1 MEKVNLHC
9 LAVPHTVTHPDYV
22 ACAFTQKV
30 LKFLEMFKDHPEYH
44 TIHYGHPSSITSA
57 NEHVNVTN
65 DDILKQTYGDYDWRK
80 NQFKHDSQDLAHK
93 VFNTWAAKSIVERKK
108 RGDLVLAFWGGTAQA
123 CADANKENDLII
135 VEPGIGSGGAF
146 AKFRC
151 YESYPLRAAF
161 VGTKGVARC
170 YPEWY
175 WRVVP
180 NYFDL
185 RNFAPDLPK
194 EDYALF
200 VGRLGTN
207 KGLDIAID
215 ACKRMGIKL
224 KVAGQGGPE
233 GIGLKEWPNHVEFIG
248 YADMETRKELM
259 GKAMFGFLLS
269 TYWEPFGGTAV
280 EMMLSG
286 CVPILSDMGAMT
298 EYCVDGLNG
307 FRCNT
312 MGDILRAIRLV
323 DTIDRKK
330 MVQFAQDNFS
340 LDNVRPKFERA
351 FSDFRDVYN
360 GKGWYEDHN
369 RPLTTGLGLNYKAL
383 YV

>member
-1 MEKVNLHC
+1 MPTNIHC
-9 LAVPHTVTHPDYV
+9 LGVPHTVTHPDYS

-30 LKFLEMFKDHPEYH
+30 LKFLKMYKDDPNYK
-44 TIHYGHPSSITSA
+44 TIHYGHPDSITA
-57 NEHVNVTN
+57 AHEHVNVTN
-65 DDILKQTYGDYDWRK
+65 NDILQQTYGGYDWRK
-80 NQFKHDSQDLAHK
+80 NQFRHDSGDLAHK
-93 VFNTWAAKSIVERKK
+93 VFNAWASKAILERKK
-108 RGDLVLAFWGGTAQA
+108 RGDLVLAFWGGTSTAA
-123 CADANKENDLII
+123 IEANKDNDLIV
-135 VEPGIGSGGAF
+135 VEPGIGSAGAF

-161 VGTKGVARC
+161 VGTNGVARC

-185 RNFAPDLPK
+185 DNFNPNQER
-194 EDYALF
+194 EDYALYI
-200 VGRLGTN
+200 GRIGTN
-207 KGLDIAID
+207 KGVDIAIQ
-215 ACKRMGIKL
+215 ACATLGIKL
-224 KVAGQGGPE
+224 KIAGQGAPYDL
-233 GIGLKEWPNHVEFIG
+233 GLKDWPSHVEFVG
-248 YADMETRKELM
+248 YADIAKRKELM
-259 GKAMFGFLLS
+259 GKAKFGFLLS

-286 CVPILSDMGAMT
+286 CVPILTDVGAMT

-323 DTIDRKK
+323 DTIDRKR

-340 LDNVRPKFERA
+340 LENVKPKFDRA
-351 FSDFRDVYN
+351 FDDFRDVFN
-360 GKGWYEDHN
+360 AKGWYEDHN
-369 RPLTTGLGLNYKAL
+369 RPLNVGQGLNYKAL
-383 YV
+383 YA